1 LKDARDVLARLV
13 GTIGDWT
20 ALDSFL
26 IQYLAAPEERRTAI
40 ASSFA
45 ATLEM
50 VREGK
55 LDLRQ
60 DQVFAPIYL
69 RGRARGVKAVEVA
82 S

>member
-1 LKDARDVLARLV
+1 DARDVLARLV

-26 IQYLAAPEERRTAI
+26 IQYLAAPEERRTAV

-50 VREGK
+50 VREGR
-55 LDLRQ
+55 LEVRQ

-69 RGRARGVKAVEVA
+69 RGRAQGVKAVEVA